1 MNRKTLGWLLIAI
14 GILPMIYYV
23 YGISKGTFGGD
34 GVFMGLGIFLVFAIA
49 FSITGLALIKK
60 SKQAL
65 R

>member
-1 MNRKTLGWLLIAI
+1 
-14 GILPMIYYV
+14 MIYYV

-34 GVFMGLGIFLVFAIA
+34 GVIMGLGIFLVFAIA